1 MADWKRVLLETDIST
16 GGVADNETGL
26 VTGNDVFD
34 YIDAQNF
41 GTGDITA
48 VIAGDGLTGGAS
60 SGSATLN
67 VIGGDGITSTP
78 NEVEVTVDDV
88 TIELSATD
96 GSGAV
101 RAKTA
106 AIADGGTALATADQ
120 IHAFVTG
127 FGYTT
132 NVGTVT
138 SVSSATTAQLT
149 VADGTSTPTLTIV
162 TGAVANG
169 GTALATGD
177 QIYDFV
183 TGFGYTTNIGDIT
196 SVTAGTGLTGGG
208 TSGGVT
214 LNVSGLTVSEFDA
227 AAITTSAETFADNDT
242 TLMTSAAILDLIQ
255 AESGDIT
262 EVLAGDNLTGGGS
275 SGSVTIDLDQD
286 LLAMI
291 SMSGVNAATTGDIN
305 LAGGDLTFTSGLST
319 GTAIGG
325 DIFFK
330 ASNPGASSGMTQ
342 NAAVDVMKIA
352 AATTNNGDPVVTI
365 YGDLV
370 VNGATSS
377 VDVQTLTVEDKT
389 ILVADGAATAANA
402 TSSGLIVDT
411 TATAANRANFLWKDS
426 SAGVAGWEF
435 KDDGAPGSYPSMGV
449 AALTKGTADPTSVIM
464 PTGALFYNTGGSG
477 TKGLYLYID

>member
-1 MADWKRVLLETDIST
+1 MADWKRVLLETDITQTVTNGVTTTVPSEDAVYDAIQTAISGLSST
-16 GGVADNETGL
+16 EGTVTSVTAGAGMTQTGTST
-26 VTGNDVFD
+26 VNP
-34 YIDAQNF
+34 
-41 GTGDITA
+41 
-48 VIAGDGLTGGAS
+48 
-60 SGSATLN
+60 TLN
-67 VIGGDGITSTP
+67 VIGGDGITANP
-78 NEVEVTVDDV
+78 NEIEVTVDGV
-88 TIELSATD
+88 TIELSASNGT
-96 GSGAV
+96 GAV

-120 IHAFVTG
+120 IHTFVTG

-132 NVGTVT
+132 NTGTVT
-138 SVSSATTAQLT
+138 EVSSASTNQLT
-149 VADGTSTPTLTIV
+149 VADGTSTPALTIV
-162 TGAVANG
+162 TGAVANN

-183 TGFGYTTNIGDIT
+183 TGLGYTSNIGTVTSVIGGDNIT
-196 SVTAGTGLTGGG
+196 SDGSTTVP
-208 TSGGVT
+208 T
-214 LNVSGLTVSEFDA
+214 L
-227 AAITTSAETFADNDT
+227 
-242 TLMTSAAILDLIQ
+242 
-255 AESGDIT
+255 
-262 EVLAGDNLTGGGS
+262 
-275 SGSVTIDLDQD
+275 DLDQN

-291 SMSGVNAATTGDIN
+291 SMSGVNAATSGDTD
-305 LAGGDLTFTSGLST
+305 LSGGDLTFTSGLST
-319 GTAIGG
+319 GTGVGG

-330 ASNPGASSGMTQ
+330 ASNPGASSGYTA

-389 ILVADGAATAANA
+389 ILVADGAGTAANA

-411 TATAANRANFLWKDS
+411 TSTAANRANFLWKDS

-435 KDDGAPGSYPSMGV
+435 KDDGAAASYPSMGV
-449 AALTKGTADPTSVIM
+449 AALTKGTADPTSAIM